1 MLAMFGLPG
10 GMEWLILLALGLL
23 LFGRR
28 LPEIGRAMGRT
39 IVEFKKGVK
48 GIEDEVD
55 GASVQTPGS
64 PARVSPA
71 NRASLPADGAPPAA
85 ERRVSTSESVEA
97 P

>member
-55 GASVQTPGS
+55 GASVQS

-85 ERRVSTSESVEA
+85 ERRVSTSESVETQ
-97 P
+97 